1 MIFRKTN
8 NTCADKLSAKKLKR
22 QAGNAA
28 VQTAITLMVGVI
40 LLIGAVGAYK
50 YINQAKI
57 GNEIAELTDIKNSTV
72 RYGQSVGLFT
82 STNATIAVLTGLN
95 FFPAQ
100 NVTSSG
106 TASATVSNQWG
117 GTVTPAVGTINT
129 AGDSLVFTYTGIT
142 TEACRELVTKLDNVA
157 SVIAV
162 GATTTKTAGSPTVA
176 STAIAACAAGDN
188 LSITYTFAR

>member
-1 MIFRKTN
+1 MFFS
-8 NTCADKLSAKKLKR
+8 KLNPSKQAHQAKLKS

-40 LLIGAVGAYK
+40 LLIGTVGAYK
-50 YINQAKI
+50 YIGQAKI
-57 GNEIAELTDIKNSTV
+57 GNEINELSDIKNATV

-95 FFPAQ
+95 FFPSH

-142 TEACRELVTKLDNVA
+142 TDACRELVTKLDNVA
-157 SVIAV
+157 SVITV
-162 GATTTKTAGSPTVA
+162 GATTTKAAGASTVA

-188 LSITYTFAR
+188 LTMSYTFAR